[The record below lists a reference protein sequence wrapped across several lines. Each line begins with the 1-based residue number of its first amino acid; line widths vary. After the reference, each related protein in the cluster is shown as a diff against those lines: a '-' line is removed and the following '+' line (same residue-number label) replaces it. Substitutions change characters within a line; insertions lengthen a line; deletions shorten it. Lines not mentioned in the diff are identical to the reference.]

1 MYLYIAQESK
11 KFSRL
16 VISTTVPFL
25 MFSKF
30 GLVVLVI
37 SILVVLIS
45 HNENPKTLSDGPN
58 NELNTT
64 VVILNWSRIANVKQI
79 ISNVCDH
86 LLDDTVANIIIWNN
100 SPAPL
105 AFKVCLNI
113 LSFLHFFKNILSAR
127 ISQIRHAQ
135 KRYFVLLTRLRIST
149 FKRVI

>member
-1 MYLYIAQESK
+1 
-11 KFSRL
+11 
-16 VISTTVPFL
+16 
-25 MFSKF
+25 MFSEF

-37 SILVVLIS
+37 SILVVLIN
-45 HNENPKTLSDGPN
+45 HTENPRTRSNGVN

-79 ISNVCDH
+79 VANVCDH

-100 SPAPL
+100 NPTAL
-105 AFKVCLNI
+105 AFKVCLNF
-113 LSFLHFFKNILSAR
+113 LSFLQIFKDILLAR

-135 KRYFVLLTRLRIST
+135 KLPLALLTRLRIST